1 MSGFCHAIMKTIKP
15 KMACLLAAA
24 VMASSQPA
32 LAKDSPALNLARQ
45 LNEAFVEVA
54 DQVSPSVVVIYI
66 RQKVSGKEADEG
78 GSFWD
83 ILPPE
88 YRRHFQH
95 QDGAHQHWL
104 EGEGSGIIISPDGYI
119 LTNNHVV
126 ENADEIEVRLKD
138 GRKFTGEVKG
148 VDPETDIAVVK
159 IKAAGLTPAK
169 LGDSDAAR
177 VGEFVLAI
185 GAPFELNDTVTVGHV
200 SAKGRVFEHEAD
212 LDFIQ
217 TDAKI
222 LPGNSGGPLVN
233 LYGEVIGIN
242 TMIEGLDSGI
252 GFAVPI
258 NIAKRVK
265 DHLIYEG
272 KYTRSWLGIGIGEL
286 KDDSD
291 YLGLDGH
298 LAPDV
303 REGVVV
309 TAIIPDG
316 PAAKSDLQPGDVITG
331 VDGKTIQTMHQL
343 REEISVKK
351 PGHMT
356 VLQVVRG
363 KEHLIVKVAPGAMP
377 SRDELA
383 VKHRPRDAA
392 EPSGLGLTVQ
402 GMTKDLAQQYGVEV
416 ILGVLVT
423 DVEQD
428 SPAAL
433 QGIKAGDVI
442 TEINRQRVSTP
453 KQFREYVKAADPKHG
468 LMIKFVSEGES
479 RFVVLKSTGGN

>member
-1 MSGFCHAIMKTIKP
+1 MKTIKP
-15 KMACLLAAA
+15 KTACLLAAA
-24 VMASSQPA
+24 VLASGQPA
-32 LAKDSPALNLARQ
+32 QAKDSPALNIARQ

-54 DQVSPSVVVIYI
+54 QQVSPSVVVIYI
-66 RQKVSGKEADEG
+66 RQKVNDKDADDG

-95 QDGAHQHWL
+95 HGGEHQQWL
-104 EGEGSGIIISPDGYI
+104 EGEGSGIVITPDGYI

-126 ENADEIEVRLKD
+126 DNADEIEVRLKD

-159 IKAAGLTPAK
+159 IKASGLTPAK
-169 LGDSDAAR
+169 LGDSDASR

-265 DHLIYEG
+265 DHLITEG
-272 KYTRSWLGIGIGEL
+272 KYTRSWLGIGIDEL
-286 KDDSD
+286 KNDSD

-298 LAPDV
+298 LTPDV
-303 REGVVV
+303 HDGVLV
-309 TAIIPDG
+309 TDILPGG
-316 PAAKSDLQPGDVITG
+316 PASKSDLQPGDVITA
-331 VDGKTIQTMHQL
+331 VDGKTVQTVHQL
-343 REEISVKK
+343 RDEVSVKK
-351 PGHMT
+351 AGRAA
-356 VLQVVRG
+356 VLDVVRG
-363 KEHLIVKVAPGAMP
+363 KEHLTVKVAPGIMP
-377 SRDELA
+377 SMNGMAARAQHSHDA
-383 VKHRPRDAA
+383 V
-392 EPSGLGLTVQ
+392 EPAGLGLTVQ
-402 GMTKDLAQQYGVEV
+402 GLTKDLAQQYGLEV
-416 ILGVLVT
+416 IPGVVVT
-423 DVEQD
+423 AVAQD
-428 SPAAL
+428 SPAAA
-433 QGIKAGDVI
+433 QGIKPGDVI
-442 TEINRQRVSTP
+442 TAINRQRVSTP
-453 KQFREYVKAADPKHG
+453 RQFRDFVKSADPKRG
-468 LMIKFVSEGES
+468 LMVNLVSEGER
-479 RFVVLKSTGGN
+479 RFVVLKDTGEN